1 MRPCLHQLRKT
12 LDAPA
17 QIADGRRMLPIRDHN
32 PSEITPFV
40 TYALMGANILIF
52 VWMAVTATTDQAV
65 SEIYYSFGMVPAL
78 ISQGEG
84 YAGMITAI
92 FIHAG
97 FMHLAG
103 NMLFLWIFGDN
114 LEDKMGH
121 FGFLIF
127 YFACGIGANIAQYAL
142 EPGSDVATVGASGA
156 IAGVM
161 GGYILLFPKAKVD
174 IFIYFIIIFRILP
187 LPAWIML
194 GVWFG
199 LQLFNTINGTE
210 AGVAY
215 MAHAGGFV
223 IGAVLTLPLF
233 LRLGGTRFWHDT
245 DYHPDH
251 PPADYG
257 TLPSRIPVVRRR

>member
-1 MRPCLHQLRKT
+1 
-12 LDAPA
+12 
-17 QIADGRRMLPIRDHN
+17 MLPIRDHN
-32 PSEITPFV
+32 PSETTPFV
-40 TYALMGANILIF
+40 TFILMGVNILVFII
-52 VWMAVTATTDQAV
+52 MALTATTDQAI
-65 SEIYYSFGMVPAL
+65 EDIYYTYGMVPAL

-84 YAGMITAI
+84 LAGMVTSI

-114 LEDKMGH
+114 LEDRMGRL
-121 FGFLIF
+121 GFVIF
-127 YFACGIGANIAQYAL
+127 YFACGIGANLAQFAI
-142 EPGSDVATVGASGA
+142 EPGSAVATVGASGA

-199 LQLFNTINGTE
+199 LQLFNTIAGTD

-223 IGAVLTLPLF
+223 IGAILTLPVF
-233 LRLGGTRFWHDT
+233 LRLGGTDFWHRT

-251 PPADYG
+251 PPADYDS
-257 TLPSRIPVVRRR
+257 LSSRIPVVRRR